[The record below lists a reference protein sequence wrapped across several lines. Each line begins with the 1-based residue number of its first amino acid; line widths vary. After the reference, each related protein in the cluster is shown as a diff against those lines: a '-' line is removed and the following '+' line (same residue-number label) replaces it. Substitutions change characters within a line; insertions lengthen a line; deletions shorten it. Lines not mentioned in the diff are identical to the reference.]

1 MEPELWGSSI
11 CWSKFCSSN
20 KWLTCTSSSVNIVT
34 SYFPSGWPLRSL
46 DFSDNSLRRLTDRL
60 LAGLQDSL
68 EELRLADNLLGDS
81 LNPIFSSSELHGL
94 TQLRVLDLSGNLLK
108 GLEEGL
114 LKGCNN
120 LKVRIPYF
128 IFVLFWDRKPNL
140 CFNQYQY
147 ITDES
152 SSVANFWHDCKSG

>member
-11 CWSKFCSSN
+11 LLIKQVAHMHFFLSKHCDLLLS
-20 KWLTCTSSSVNIVT
+20 T
-34 SYFPSGWPLRSL
+34 GWPLRSL

-114 LKGCNN
+114 LKGCDN

-128 IFVLFWDRKPNL
+128 IFVLFCDRKPNW

-152 SSVANFWHDCKSG
+152 SLVANFCHDCKFG

>member
-1 MEPELWGSSI
+1 MLI
-11 CWSKFCSSN
+11 KILFIKQVAHMHFFLSKHSDLLLS
-20 KWLTCTSSSVNIVT
+20 T
-34 SYFPSGWPLRSL
+34 GWPLRSL

-114 LKGCNN
+114 LKGCDN
-120 LKVRIPYF
+120 LKVRI
-128 IFVLFWDRKPNL
+128 L
-140 CFNQYQY
+140 Y
-147 ITDES
+147 ICS
-152 SSVANFWHDCKSG
+152 LL

>member
-1 MEPELWGSSI
+1 MEPELWGPSI

-20 KWLTCTSSSVNIVT
+20 KWLTCTSSSVNTVT
-34 SYFPSGWPLRSL
+34 SYFLTGWPLRSL

-114 LKGCNN
+114 LKGCDN

-128 IFVLFWDRKPNL
+128 TFVLFCDRKSNL
-140 CFNQYQY
+140 RFNQYQY

-152 SSVANFWHDCKSG
+152 SLLL